1 MFALDESR
9 EIQDFISARGKL
21 LSKIHN
27 LRMQTI
33 SCCMQCVLHG
43 VSSSTFEISMLQEVI
58 KGPFA
63 ALIIESFQ
71 KNNFNVFLETNVVLL
86 TYQQR

>member
-1 MFALDESR
+1 MFALEESR
-9 EIQDFISARGKL
+9 ETQDFRSARGKL

-33 SCCMQCVLHG
+33 YCYMQCVLHG
-43 VSSSTFEISMLQEVI
+43 ASSSTFEIWMLQEVI

-63 ALIIESFQ
+63 ALISESFQ
-71 KNNFNVFLETNVVLL
+71 KNF
-86 TYQQR
+86 

>member
-43 VSSSTFEISMLQEVI
+43 VSSSTFEISMLQGVI

-71 KNNFNVFLETNVVLL
+71 KNFNVFLETNVVLL